1 MPTIAELRKA
11 RRLTQFEL
19 AAMVGVRPE
28 SIHKWEAGRAVP
40 YDRNLRKL
48 AEVFGVHPDEIE
60 LIEDAEG
67 KEAA

>member
-28 SIHKWEAGRAVP
+28 SIHKWETGRAVP
-40 YDRNLRKL
+40 YDRNIRKL
-48 AEVFGVHPDEIE
+48 AEVFGVGLDDIVVEV
-60 LIEDAEG
+60 DEG

>member
-28 SIHKWEAGRAVP
+28 SIHKWETGRAVP
-40 YDRNLRKL
+40 YDRNIRKL
-48 AEVFGVHPDEIE
+48 AEVFGVGLDDIDVEV
-60 LIEDAEG
+60 DEG

>member
-28 SIHKWEAGRAVP
+28 SIHKWETGRAVP
-40 YDRNLRKL
+40 YDRNIRKL
-48 AEVFGVHPDEIE
+48 AEVFGVGLNDIVVEV
-60 LIEDAEG
+60 DEG

>member
-11 RRLTQFEL
+11 KRWTQFEL

-28 SIHKWEAGRAVP
+28 SIHKWETGRAVP
-40 YDRNLRKL
+40 YDRNIRKL
-48 AEVFGVHPDEIE
+48 AEVFGVGLDDIVVEV
-60 LIEDAEG
+60 DEG

>member
-11 RRLTQFEL
+11 KRWTQFEL

-28 SIHKWEAGRAVP
+28 SIHKWETGRAVP
-40 YDRNLRKL
+40 YDRNIRKL
-48 AEVFGVHPDEIE
+48 AEVFGVGLNDIVVEV
-60 LIEDAEG
+60 AEG